1 MSNTIKNLSVSSL
14 SLTFFRWIDTVYG
27 LTNNIKLKVMSWN
40 RESVIIGERLLGI
53 TIQLK
58 KQKHGVKVAFIDIT
72 KILVGRKSL
81 QNLPNQWN
89 KKPESKCTFEKS
101 WLAIEI

>member
-1 MSNTIKNLSVSSL
+1 
-14 SLTFFRWIDTVYG
+14 
-27 LTNNIKLKVMSWN
+27 MSWN

-58 KQKHGVKVAFIDIT
+58 KQKHSVKVAFIDIT

-81 QNLPNQWN
+81 QNLPNQ
-89 KKPESKCTFEKS
+89 
-101 WLAIEI
+101 